1 MQANISNPAA
11 GAARRWRLAKRREKQ
26 KEQTAQEKLKQQRLQ
41 PHCEVDSG
49 AATSSSS
56 MDTETRAVPITN
68 NPLAQLRL
76 GKLDGDEDSNRRDP
90 FGFEDVNSDTAG
102 QAPHPWSEYLQ
113 TPEAM
118 DDRRKCNRGDCAC
131 QSLEQTS
138 GGESSDTESGQRPAT
153 ASESASS
160 PSTESEDAPIVKDP
174 IDRLGKLQKERELHT
189 GIELERIKE
198 ALLRFREQ
206 EEKRGEEMKKKE
218 KKSFME
224 AVEEQAAL
232 EDAYE
237 MQQKD
242 WKVKMYRQ
250 YLKWEKGEE
259 VALEKKKRQIMMRH
273 LRRYRNVLLEHEQW
287 ILMMKNKLDA
297 QNLEFLRQDKERE
310 TEIETAMKQ
319 ASIGRSPQELWKA
332 IQTRKILEM
341 RVGVP
346 PPKSK
351 WVEDWEKHQE
361 EDKKRREKRSRQQ
374 EEEQRRSICSGKIDM
389 ADLEQA
395 VEDYRKEK
403 KRQQYEGDS
412 MKLQSSQWIIEE
424 AKEHIRREQREGFE
438 KR

>member
-1 MQANISNPAA
+1 
-11 GAARRWRLAKRREKQ
+11 
-26 KEQTAQEKLKQQRLQ
+26 
-41 PHCEVDSG
+41 
-49 AATSSSS
+49 
-56 MDTETRAVPITN
+56 
-68 NPLAQLRL
+68 
-76 GKLDGDEDSNRRDP
+76 
-90 FGFEDVNSDTAG
+90 
-102 QAPHPWSEYLQ
+102 
-113 TPEAM
+113 
-118 DDRRKCNRGDCAC
+118 
-131 QSLEQTS
+131 
-138 GGESSDTESGQRPAT
+138 
-153 ASESASS
+153 
-160 PSTESEDAPIVKDP
+160 
-174 IDRLGKLQKERELHT
+174 
-189 GIELERIKE
+189 
-198 ALLRFREQ
+198 
-206 EEKRGEEMKKKE
+206 MKKKK

-237 MQQKD
+237 MRQKD

-250 YLKWEKGEE
+250 YLKWEEGEE
-259 VALEKKKRQIMMRH
+259 VALEQKKRQIMMRH
-273 LRRYRNVLLEHEQW
+273 LIRYRSVLLEHEQW
-287 ILMMKNKLDA
+287 ILMEKGKLDA

-319 ASIGRSPQELWKA
+319 ASKERSPQELWET

-412 MKLQSSQWIIEE
+412 MKLQSSQWILEE
-424 AKEHIRREQREGFE
+424 TKKHIRREQQAGFR